1 MTPRNPIAALT
12 LAIAMCLAASAPA
25 GAGNLPVPDGRY
37 AVGVSRV
44 EFVDATR
51 TLDPSDAASGP
62 RRLPAVVWYPAQGSA
77 PVSEGKVAYLPKAS
91 AETTLPAIARL
102 FGYAAEELQPIG
114 AVQVAARVD
123 AAPAKAGRGFPVVV
137 YSHGL
142 FLYPEQNTAL
152 ATQLASHG
160 YIVVSIAHPGD
171 AADIRLQ
178 DGQVVATR
186 PLGQGDDQR
195 FTEAWNVLA
204 AGADLSAR
212 RQALVSY
219 TAAQA
224 GTRIGRAATQWRDDM
239 VFVANAI
246 GDQHEPQALRAILA
260 TADRQR
266 QAFAGMS
273 MGGAA
278 AAAGCRRVS
287 VCRAA
292 VNLDGQNIDAD
303 LYDKPVQRPLLLM
316 LSDWPR
322 YGLLPPQPKDPEF
335 SPNDLA
341 YEPWA
346 TAGQDQDVLRLRLQN
361 IRHLGFT
368 DLGLLVGGPEHAT
381 RFGDIAPDQAAS
393 TVDDVVLAF
402 LEVQL
407 QGGDRSLADA
417 AIARHP
423 TLVRHLPVRVRQWAD
438 QEREAK

>member
-1 MTPRNPIAALT
+1 MTMRNPIAALS
-12 LAIAMCLAASAPA
+12 LAIAACLTGTPA
-25 GAGNLPVPDGRY
+25 GAESLRAPDGSY

-44 EFVDATR
+44 EFVDAAR
-51 TLDPSDAASGP
+51 TQDPLDAASGP

-77 PVSEGKVAYLPKAS
+77 PVSEGKGAYLPKAS

-102 FGYAAEELQPIG
+102 FGYPAEELQPIG
-114 AVQVAARVD
+114 TVQVAARAD
-123 AAPAKAGRGFPVVV
+123 AAPAKARRGFPVVV

-171 AADIRLQ
+171 AADLRLQ
-178 DGQVVATR
+178 DGRVVATR
-186 PLGQGDDQR
+186 PLGQGDDPR

-204 AGADLSAR
+204 AGADLSVR
-212 RQALVSY
+212 RQALASY
-219 TAAQA
+219 ADAQA

-246 GDQHEPQALRAILA
+246 GDQREPQALRAVLA

-278 AAAGCRRVS
+278 AAASCRQVN

-341 YEPWA
+341 YESWA
-346 TAGQDQDVLRLRLQN
+346 TAGQDSDVLRLRLRG

-368 DLGLLVGGPEHAT
+368 DLGLLLDGSERVA

-393 TVDDVVLAF
+393 TVEEVVLAF

-407 QGGDRSLADA
+407 RGGDRSAVDA
-417 AIARHP
+417 AIGRHP
-423 TLVRHLPVRVRQWAD
+423 ALVRHVPVRVRQWAD
-438 QEREAK
+438 QEREAN

>member
-1 MTPRNPIAALT
+1 MTIRNSIAVLTFAIAA
-12 LAIAMCLAASAPA
+12 CLAGAPV
-25 GAGNLPVPDGRY
+25 GAESLQTPDGRY

-44 EFVDATR
+44 EFVDAAR
-51 TLDPSDAASGP
+51 TLDPSDATSGP
-62 RRLPAVVWYPAQGSA
+62 RRLPAVVWYPSQGSA
-77 PVSEGKVAYLPKAS
+77 PVSEGKAAYLPRPI
-91 AETTLPAIARL
+91 AEVTLPAIARL
-102 FGYAAEELQPIG
+102 FGFPGEELQPID

-123 AAPAKAGRGFPVVV
+123 AAPAKAKGGFPVVV

-160 YIVVSIAHPGD
+160 YIVVSVAHPGD
-171 AADIRLQ
+171 SADIRLQ
-178 DGQVVATR
+178 DGQVIATR
-186 PLGQGDDQR
+186 PLGQGDDER
-195 FTEAWNVLA
+195 FTAAWNVLA
-204 AGADLSAR
+204 AGADLSSR
-212 RQALVSY
+212 RQALISY

-224 GTRIGRAATQWRDDM
+224 GTRIGRTATQWRDDM
-239 VFVANAI
+239 VSIAEAI
-246 GDQHEPQALRAILA
+246 RDHREPQALRTILA

-266 QAFAGMS
+266 LAFAGMS

-278 AAAGCRRVS
+278 AAASCRRVS

-292 VNLDGQNIDAD
+292 VNLDGQNFDAD
-303 LYDKPVQRPLLLM
+303 LYDKSVERPLLLM

-346 TAGQDQDVLRLRLQN
+346 SAGKDQEVLRLRLQG

-368 DLGLLVGGPEHAT
+368 DLGMLLDGPKRVE
-381 RFGDIAPDQAAS
+381 RFGDIAPGQAS
-393 TVDDVVLAF
+393 SIVDDVVLTF
-402 LEVQL
+402 LEVHL
-407 QGGDRSLADA
+407 RGGNPAEVDR

-423 TLVRHLPVRVRQWAD
+423 ALVRHVPTRLQHWAEAETSLP
-438 QEREAK
+438 